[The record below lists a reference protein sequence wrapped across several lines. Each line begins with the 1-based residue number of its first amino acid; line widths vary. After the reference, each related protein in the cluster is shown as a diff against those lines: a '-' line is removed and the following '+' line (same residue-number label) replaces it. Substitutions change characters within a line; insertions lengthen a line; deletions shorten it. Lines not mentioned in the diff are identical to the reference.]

1 MVYSKSLAAR
11 IRQMLH
17 GRPGIVEK
25 KMFGGVCFLLR
36 GNMLV
41 GVWQDALIVRLGV
54 DEAARALAEPYVREF
69 DITGRADERLGNGR
83 GRRIWKPTPQ
93 LAAWIDRAAA
103 FVETL
108 PPK

>member
-1 MVYSKSLAAR
+1 MVFSNSLAAR
-11 IRQMLH
+11 VRHTLSS
-17 GRPGIVEK
+17 RRAIVEK

-41 GVWQDALIVRLGV
+41 GVWQDALILRLGV
-54 DEAARALAEPYVREF
+54 DEAARALAEPYVRKF
-69 DITGRADERLGNGR
+69 DVTGRPMKGWAMVEADGLD
-83 GRRIWKPTPQ
+83 TDAA